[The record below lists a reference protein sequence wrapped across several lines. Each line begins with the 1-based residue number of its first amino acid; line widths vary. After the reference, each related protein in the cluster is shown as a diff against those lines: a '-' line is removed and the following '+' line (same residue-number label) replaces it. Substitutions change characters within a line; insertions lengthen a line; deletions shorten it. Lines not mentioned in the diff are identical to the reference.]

1 MTTVT
6 AHRPGVTSLIAATTL
21 VVDLLALGLGAAL
34 TVWTWQE
41 LTYNPGA
48 DPLTGIG
55 YVMAIG
61 LAVPAGISLL
71 LLAVSRRC
79 QDGAR
84 RALVYGAAAPPALLL
99 GLLVVG
105 RVAA

>member
-21 VVDLLALGLGAAL
+21 VVDLLALGLGVVLA
-34 TVWTWQE
+34 VWTWQE

-55 YVMAIG
+55 YVMAIVV
-61 LAVPAGISLL
+61 AAPAMISLL
-71 LLAVSRRC
+71 LLGLGALVAV
-79 QDGAR
+79 GAVLAR
-84 RALVYGAAAPPALLL
+84 RRTHG
-99 GLLVVG
+99 
-105 RVAA
+105 